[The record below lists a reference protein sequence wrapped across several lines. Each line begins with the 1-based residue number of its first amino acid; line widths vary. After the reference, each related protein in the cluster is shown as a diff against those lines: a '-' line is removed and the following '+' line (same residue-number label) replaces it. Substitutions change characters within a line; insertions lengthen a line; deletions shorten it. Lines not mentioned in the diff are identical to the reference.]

1 VQAAC
6 SGAGTA
12 SNYCERDCTNL
23 CAAEQVAAMLSD
35 AQFYGSLTARIPL
48 SRIAEPEDIMQAVL
62 FLVAPASNFIT
73 GQTLFLDGDITA
85 TQ

>member
-1 VQAAC
+1 
-6 SGAGTA
+6 
-12 SNYCERDCTNL
+12 
-23 CAAEQVAAMLSD
+23 MLSD